1 MDKYYY
7 SYSEFI
13 SDIKKLSTQIK
24 KENFDTIV
32 AIARGGLTIGHFLAN
47 SINLRRVFAI
57 NSIHYNNTNKLDTL
71 DIFNIPNL
79 SSSKKVLIVD
89 DIADSGET
97 LSAVLNLLK
106 EKYPNCSYK
115 SSAIFYKD
123 SSIIKPDFT
132 IKHTNKWIEFFWEVD
147 TIV

>member
-13 SDIKKLSTQIK
+13 NDIKKLCSQIS

-47 SINLRRVFAI
+47 SLNLRRVFAI
-57 NSIHYNNTNKLDTL
+57 NSIHYNNTQKLDTI

-115 SSAIFYKD
+115 SAAIFYKD
-123 SSIIKPDFT
+123 SSIIKPDYT

-147 TIV
+147 TIA